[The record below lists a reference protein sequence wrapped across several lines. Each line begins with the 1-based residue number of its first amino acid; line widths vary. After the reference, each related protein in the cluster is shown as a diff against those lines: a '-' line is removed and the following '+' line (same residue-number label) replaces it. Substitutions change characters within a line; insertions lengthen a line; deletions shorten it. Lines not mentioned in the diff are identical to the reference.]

1 MSLNIPS
8 HTKPMFLFDQWFS
21 ASKNAG
27 VIEPNAMTLSTSN
40 GSGDLLS
47 RVVLLKNHGDQGF
60 CFFTNYESQK
70 GKNLVA
76 HPKAALNFHWRQ
88 PEHRQVRIVGNVIK
102 STPQES
108 EDYFQSR
115 ARGSRIAA
123 WASPQSQAITDRTAL
138 DELMDQSEKK
148 FHGKDIPCPPHWGGF
163 WVQPLSIEFW
173 QEQEFRRHDR
183 FRFVRKDLESPWSME
198 RLAP

>member
-76 HPKAALNFHWRQ
+76 NPKAALNFHWRQ
-88 PEHRQVRIVGNVIK
+88 PEHRQVRIVGTVIK

-138 DELMDQSEKK
+138 DELIDQSEKK